1 MDGEGTS
8 GMASIHHSRPP
19 LERLLQFCIQ
29 CKEHLKRPERDV
41 ILYTCMSTS
50 LHLPPINP
58 SKAWRG
64 AFSSQAISSP
74 AAGRCAAVD
83 RGVLKQTS
91 PCRVWLVS
99 SSSGNLLQSPY
110 PFRFAQQMASDL
122 PTIRRRHGLL
132 LLFVDSLRQG
142 WRCQSL
148 LGLVGCL
155 IQQIDGASYSGSLAA
170 AAVGYGV
177 VGFNTK

>member
-1 MDGEGTS
+1 MDGEGTC
-8 GMASIHHSRPP
+8 GKALMYHFTTKASTTVLNPVQRAFEAP
-19 LERLLQFCIQ
+19 R
-29 CKEHLKRPERDV
+29 RDV
-41 ILYTCMSTS
+41 ILYV
-50 LHLPPINP
+50 HIFP

-99 SSSGNLLQSPY
+99 SSSGNLLRSPY

-122 PTIRRRHGLL
+122 PTIRRRQGLL

-142 WRCQSL
+142 WRYQSL

-155 IQQIDGASYSGSLAA
+155 IQQNGWRSYSGSRAAAA
-170 AAVGYGV
+170 AAVDSGV